1 MWKFVHEELINS
13 NMEFIISLHF
23 PQVKSVLHVWCYK
36 FSIGCTNNYSPLLHS
51 LWIKYHVVLLIV
63 LNLPALNISNMLVCQ
78 TLMSRFLQIDFILMI
93 RFLNIDYISKYN
105 NRYSYYIAVCW
116 KVYDTANRFL
126 DFCWWQN
133 IFKHYVYLK
142 KSFACFSWTGC
153 RPDASS

>member
-1 MWKFVHEELINS
+1 
-13 NMEFIISLHF
+13 MEFIISLHF

-78 TLMSRFLQIDFILMI
+78 ILMSRFLQIDFILMI
-93 RFLNIDYISKYN
+93 TENLEQDSWTLIIYPNTIIAIAIILRFAEKFLSN
-105 NRYSYYIAVCW
+105 
-116 KVYDTANRFL
+116 DTANRFL

-133 IFKHYVYLK
+133 IFKHYYVYLK
-142 KSFACFSWTGC
+142 KSFGCFSWTGC